1 MLEKM
6 IFGRFIPGDSFI
18 HRLDARAKLIFV
30 FLFIAVVFIANNW
43 ITYGILVAFTFLII
57 RMSRIRLY
65 FLINGLKPV
74 VILIIFTFLL
84 HLFFT
89 REGAIIFE
97 WKFVKIYEE
106 GLRQGIFISIRFF
119 VLVILTSILT
129 LTTTPISITDAL
141 ETLLNPLKKW
151 KLPVHELAL
160 MMSISLRFIPTLM
173 DETDKIMKAQMARG
187 SDMTTGSM
195 KERMNAIVP
204 LLIPLFVSAFKR
216 AEDLAT
222 AMEVRGYKGG
232 EGRTRYRK
240 LEWATKDTVIIVTLL
255 ILAIVLVY
263 FRSVMEVYDMRLR
276 AIISYDGNAF
286 SGYQVQPGKRTVQL
300 ELERVLQ
307 IMHKGTIVKVV
318 ASGRTDAGVH
328 ATGQVIHFDSPLTLP
343 MDRWR
348 TALNVQLPGDIR
360 VLSVEQVQDDFH
372 ARYDAIGKTY
382 RYIWSLNEVHS
393 PFERN
398 YSVHVERYKPNIDW
412 MKEASVHLLGTHDF
426 SSFCAV

>member
-6 IFGRFIPGDSFI
+6 IFGRYIPGDSLI

-43 ITYGILVAFTFLII
+43 ITYGILVLFTFLII
-57 RMSRIRLY
+57 RMSKIRLY

-74 VILIIFTFLL
+74 VFLIIFTFLL
-84 HLFFT
+84 HIIFT
-89 REGAIIFE
+89 REGALIFE
-97 WKFVKIYEE
+97 WKFIKIYEE
-106 GLRQGIFISIRFF
+106 GLKQGIFISIRFF

-141 ETLLNPLKKW
+141 EILLNPLKKW

-187 SDMTTGSM
+187 SDMTSGSM

-240 LEWATKDTVIIVTLL
+240 LEWRKKDTAILVVLVLL
-255 ILAIVLVY
+255 AAVLVY
-263 FRSVMEVYDMRLR
+263 FR
-276 AIISYDGNAF
+276 
-286 SGYQVQPGKRTVQL
+286 Q
-300 ELERVLQ
+300 
-307 IMHKGTIVKVV
+307 
-318 ASGRTDAGVH
+318 
-328 ATGQVIHFDSPLTLP
+328 
-343 MDRWR
+343 
-348 TALNVQLPGDIR
+348 
-360 VLSVEQVQDDFH
+360 
-372 ARYDAIGKTY
+372 
-382 RYIWSLNEVHS
+382 
-393 PFERN
+393 
-398 YSVHVERYKPNIDW
+398 
-412 MKEASVHLLGTHDF
+412 
-426 SSFCAV
+426 